1 MNWQAE
7 TFEKVTIRA
16 IRDVRPAA
24 IAIKEIA
31 ADLDLRIAA
40 TADIAAKAQ
49 MVDADGEIIN
59 ADIFGWTA
67 DGERWWEDRHLA
79 LCSPLPRACRYES
92 EPFWCNARGVFT
104 ASRNKYLEDLN
115 FSDFDRCAFA

>member
-40 TADIAAKAQ
+40 TADIAAK
-49 MVDADGEIIN
+49 GE
-59 ADIFGWTA
+59 ATVSTA
-67 DGERWWEDRHLA
+67 EMGAAVLAELERL
-79 LCSPLPRACRYES
+79 
-92 EPFWCNARGVFT
+92 G
-104 ASRNKYLEDLN
+104 K
-115 FSDFDRCAFA
+115 